1 MILENEM
8 NIETIKNE
16 LKSLSDD
23 DLQAKYDLYCEL
35 ESIDIKTVLMTE
47 LMAQELDNRGE

>member
-1 MILENEM
+1 M

-35 ESIDIKTVLMTE
+35 ESIDINTVVMTE